1 MRANLVTFRSP
12 NIRKSSFAHQ
22 SPFDD
27 VEGIWELETP
37 AVMTGGLTGGNSRV
51 AHCYIFL
58 RYPPKLIAYVL
69 LLHYNSCVTH
79 EPKNKCVAFCSV
91 CAYVVRSMYT
101 ALPPHSHC
109 NT

>member
-1 MRANLVTFRSP
+1 MLISICSMTKKLFGKKLVRMHS
-12 NIRKSSFAHQ
+12 NI
-22 SPFDD
+22 
-27 VEGIWELETP
+27 EGIWELETP